1 MPDIDKESLLIKQE
15 VRKDLI
21 KEMSPHL
28 TVVQMDALLQS
39 FDSVAS
45 RYKFSRKSNSNIVD
59 FML

>member
-1 MPDIDKESLLIKQE
+1 MSDMDKESLQIKQE

-28 TVVQMDALLQS
+28 TAIQMDALLQS

-45 RYKFSRKSNSNIVD
+45 KYKFSRKKQ
-59 FML
+59 

>member
-1 MPDIDKESLLIKQE
+1 MPDMDKESLQIKQE
-15 VRKDLI
+15 VRRDLI

-45 RYKFSRKSNSNIVD
+45 KYKFSRKKQ
-59 FML
+59 